1 MKHTLPFACTALLL
15 LPWTLSHVLADD
27 APATPPADAQP
38 VAVGKGSYA
47 SSPPDAGKDKNVQ
60 KMLDEPLFIDHS
72 QDGKP
77 IPTNHW
83 WSYLIHNPTTGKSH
97 GKVWPY
103 PLTVQA
109 DALGA
114 TVFYPTEW
122 NSRGND
128 METGPG
134 IAVTGDG
141 FTPGD
146 AVVLNWGDWSVAL
159 RYESDADHR

>member
-1 MKHTLPFACTALLL
+1 MKPTLRHACRILLFSFAVSN
-15 LPWTLSHVLADD
+15 LPVFADD
-27 APATPPADAQP
+27 AASTPAAPGDAQP

-47 SSPPDAGKDKNVQ
+47 SSPPDADKDKNVQ
-60 KMLDEPLFIDHS
+60 KMLNEPLFIDHS

-83 WSYLIHNPTTGKSH
+83 WTYLIHNPTTGKSH

-103 PLTVQA
+103 PLTVEA
-109 DALGA
+109 DAAGA

-134 IAVTGDG
+134 IAVSGDG

-146 AVVLNWGDWSVAL
+146 AVVLNWGDCSF
-159 RYESDADHR
+159 